1 MMYFLPLFVAE
12 NYFEEDMVMACAIVV
27 SGFECGLMSFG
38 PLIQFFLNVT
48 SWRWAMRFLAFISLS
63 GLFGAIVYTPI
74 KHGNLDDT
82 ETRMKSITCQEFRSD
97 LDQNNSQT
105 EVKDHDVKKNTYQS
119 IENDTIP
126 NGTESN
132 GYKTDAAQPFDQIS
146 TDSSKSYW
154 VSFTEYMQFY
164 GRGDFILFAAAFFC
178 FEWAYVCPY
187 AYIPLRAQL
196 RGISD
201 SDSSYLLTIFG
212 ACGIG
217 VRLLLL
223 FVKMEI
229 KGLVLSTGFAIFIAG
244 LASLLMPICKI
255 YATMAIYSGVLGV
268 SLGELN
274 PKMYQCSV
282 NCRRMINIKTVLV
295 LNVKILS
302 KLYIDIDSK

>member
-1 MMYFLPLFVAE
+1 MYFLPLFVTE

-27 SGFECGLMSFG
+27 TGFECGLMSFG

-63 GLFGAIVYTPI
+63 SIFGAIVYTPI
-74 KHGNLDDT
+74 KHGNLKDT
-82 ETRMKSITCQEFRSD
+82 ETCQVFASD
-97 LDQNNSQT
+97 LDHNNSQNDV
-105 EVKDHDVKKNTYQS
+105 ENHDVKKNTYQS
-119 IENDTIP
+119 IEKDTIP

-132 GYKTDAAQPFDQIS
+132 DKKTNAEQPFDQIS
-146 TDSSKSYW
+146 TNSSKSYW
-154 VSFTEYMQFY
+154 VSFTEYIQFY

-187 AYIPLRAQL
+187 AYIPLRAQM

-229 KGLVLSTGFAIFIAG
+229 RGLVLSTGFAIFMAG
-244 LASLLMPICKI
+244 LVSLLMPVCRI
-255 YATMAIYSGVLGV
+255 YATMAIYSGVLGI

-274 PKMYQCSV
+274 PS
-282 NCRRMINIKTVLV
+282 I
-295 LNVKILS
+295 S
-302 KLYIDIDSK
+302 KCKPIIIQISLETH